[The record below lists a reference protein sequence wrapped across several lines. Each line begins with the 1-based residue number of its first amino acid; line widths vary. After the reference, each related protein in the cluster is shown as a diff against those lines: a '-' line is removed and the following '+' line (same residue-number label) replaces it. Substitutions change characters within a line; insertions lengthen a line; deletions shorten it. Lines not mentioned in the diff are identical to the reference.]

1 MYGMTI
7 LIFLLLLPFPIPGV
21 QSIHSEGAVVKLPGT
36 LEQIAY
42 YAKYEFP
49 SPEADFI
56 FYINE
61 NLLFYSI
68 PQLAEVNPWLW
79 RSFKTRKQFQQMIR
93 TRQAHIQYEKARTQV
108 YRMQKAVNTHKALK
122 AYLSKISRT
131 PMGQVSLDL
140 TTPRGYDTARQI
152 LKLMGVTLYS
162 DREGNFHLQ
171 EVYTPGVFEFY
182 HYYQMKYP
190 ALEELEKRLNKKRTF
205 RFDPD
210 ECEVRIPWNYSFLCG
225 VTGLDLGPGS
235 FFEWLL
241 KEKRLQLF
249 LGILYRLSDREID
262 FISALEPH
270 LGAWKKIYHSNAL
283 LKGIF
288 VLSHALRVT
297 DGRLQ
302 LPGGET
308 AASFWHRVAGIHPY
322 ENPGRFLETIAA
334 TDKGKLNYL
343 FVFSFFLPDNLRK
356 AVFFNNNP
364 GKVKTLLQRLSL
376 SPGEKIG
383 ANGLTIPGLRDF
395 GFVTLLYTLKTR
407 GGRIHF
413 PGGIDAWAEAVG
425 AESKGLFGLLS
436 QLLDSPG
443 SRDKIQRFV
452 SIYNKFFHR
461 PELLTP
467 EVIDTLYRH
476 YGDYNV
482 LVDFMETIP
491 IREPQTVLHMVKWLQ
506 SFERS
511 GLRGREKALL
521 TGIFQSVLYLLA
533 NHARYA
539 PDRFDYDQVLEE
551 LMRIPFSGE
560 EAYDQLFTF
569 FKNALDID
577 GNPAN
582 PSAINQDFMQFLL
595 GGIEDKVVVFQNQL
609 YVIKAPAELKKEISQ
624 VLKKQRA
631 CALSDLV
638 KLNGF
643 LRNVKENISWESRMG
658 EMMLDIYNLLPHPAD
673 ITARDKR
680 AVPLAWSMSRESMLV
695 SKFLEPYSAAKVL
708 KMLNRLVKLKSSE
721 RSPQEMEE
729 TERLVKK
736 IKERCLLSHLQHYL
750 VTCAY
755 AVTLKSAKPRIFLNH
770 NFTRLHDFYP
780 NGRRTAWNSSN
791 IVHHLGEINCYHLR
805 GGLSRL
811 NITLGYPYSD
821 YMWGRILRYFRP
833 QTVPM
838 LFNNLDL
845 YPYPSISRAQEYVG
859 LLVSLGKK
867 MVEKAARDPQT
878 PGLRRKVEEKLARV
892 TAGYHYRNVM
902 ALLQGKR
909 ENHPLYFSELMR
921 LGEFFYQESLGGRPR
936 IAKNIGIQYKGEYKI
951 LTEPYK
957 GFPDEGRG
965 EPCVHPAL
973 SDSLLGQEME
983 KTGSIYYHSFGTL
996 LPHRYRLFPQPL
1008 SHLFQSKWIG
1018 GEMINELKVKTAY
1031 ISHMKKTPPEL
1042 LGFLIFHHLHY
1053 VRRFFEI
1060 EYKNEYSRTYHTY
1073 DTYNYLHMN
1082 RICKQLKKQG
1092 VLRLK

>member
-1 MYGMTI
+1 VHRMII
-7 LIFLLLLPFPIPGV
+7 LIFLLLMPFPILGM
-21 QSIHSEGAVVKLPGT
+21 QSVHSKGAVVKLPGT

-49 SPEADFI
+49 SPEEAFI

-79 RSFKTRKQFQQMIR
+79 RSFKTKKQFQQMIR
-93 TRQAHIQYEKARTQV
+93 TRQVHIQYEKARTQEH
-108 YRMQKAVNTHKALK
+108 RMQKAVNTHKALK
-122 AYLSKISRT
+122 AYLSKISNT
-131 PMGQVSLDL
+131 PMDPVFLDL

-152 LKLMGVTLYS
+152 LKLMGVTLYT
-162 DREGNFHLQ
+162 DKKGNYHLQ
-171 EVYTPGVFEFY
+171 EVYTSGIFEFY

-190 ALEELEKRLNKKRTF
+190 VLGELEKTLNKKRTF
-205 RFDPD
+205 RFDLD
-210 ECEVRIPWNYSFLCG
+210 ECEVHIPWNYSFLCQ
-225 VTGLDLGPGS
+225 VTGLDLEPDS
-235 FFEWLL
+235 FLEWLL

-270 LGAWKKIYHSNAL
+270 LGAWKKIYQTNAL
-283 LKGIF
+283 LKGMF

-297 DGRLQ
+297 DERLQ

-308 AASFWHRVAGIHPY
+308 AAPFWHQMAGTHPFK
-322 ENPGRFLETIAA
+322 NPGQFLKTI
-334 TDKGKLNYL
+334 TKKNRGKLNYL
-343 FVFSFFLPDNLRK
+343 FVFSFFLPDDVRE
-356 AVFFNNNP
+356 AVFFNNDP
-364 GKVKTLLQRLSL
+364 GKVKTLFQRLSL
-376 SPGEKIG
+376 TAGEKIG
-383 ANGLTIPGLRDF
+383 ASGLTLPELQDF

-413 PGGIDAWAEAVG
+413 PGGIDAWTNAVG
-425 AESKGLFGLLS
+425 AESKDLFGLLS
-436 QLLDSPG
+436 KLMDSSG

-461 PELLTP
+461 PGLLTP

-491 IREPQTVLHMVKWLQ
+491 IRKPQTVLHMVKWLQ
-506 SFERS
+506 SFEQS
-511 GLRGREKALL
+511 GVRGREKAML
-521 TGIFQSVLYLLA
+521 TGIFQSLLYLLS
-533 NHARYA
+533 NHARYS
-539 PDRFDYDQVLEE
+539 PGHFDYDQVIEE

-560 EAYDQLFTF
+560 EAYDQLFAF
-569 FKNALDID
+569 FKNALGID
-577 GNPAN
+577 VNPAN

-609 YVIKAPAELKKEISQ
+609 YVIKAPEELKKEILQ
-624 VLKKQRA
+624 ILKKQRA

-643 LRNVKENISWESRMG
+643 LRNLKENVSWESRMG
-658 EMMLDIYNLLPHPAD
+658 EHILDIYDLLPHPAD
-673 ITARDKR
+673 ITTRDKR
-680 AVPLAWSMSRESMLV
+680 AVPLAWSVSRESMLV
-695 SKFLEPYSAAKVL
+695 SKFLEPYSAVKVL

-721 RSPQEMEE
+721 SSPQEMEE
-729 TERLVKK
+729 IGRLVKK
-736 IKERCLLSHLQHYL
+736 IKGRCLLSHLQHYL

-770 NFTRLHDFYP
+770 NFTQLHDFYP
-780 NGRRTAWNSSN
+780 NGKHTAWNSSN
-791 IVHHLGEINCYHLR
+791 VVHHLGEINCYHLR

-821 YMWGRILRYFRP
+821 YMWGRVLRYFRP

-838 LFNNLDL
+838 VFNNLDL

-867 MVEKAARDPQT
+867 MLEKAARNPQN
-878 PGLRRKVEEKLARV
+878 PGLRRIVEEKLARL
-892 TAGYHYRNVM
+892 TAGYHYRNAM

-909 ENHPLYFSELMR
+909 EKHPLYFSELMR
-921 LGEFFYQESLGGRPR
+921 LGEIFSQES
-936 IAKNIGIQYKGEYKI
+936 
-951 LTEPYK
+951 
-957 GFPDEGRG
+957 
-965 EPCVHPAL
+965 
-973 SDSLLGQEME
+973 LGQEME
-983 KTGSIYYHSFGTL
+983 KIGSIYYHSFGTL

-1053 VRRFFEI
+1053 VRRFFDV

-1082 RICKQLKKQG
+1082 RICKKLKKQG

>member
-1 MYGMTI
+1 M
-7 LIFLLLLPFPIPGV
+7 
-21 QSIHSEGAVVKLPGT
+21 HSEGAVVKLPGT

-49 SPEADFI
+49 SPEEDFI

-61 NLLFYSI
+61 NLLFYSL
-68 PQLAEVNPWLW
+68 PQLAEVNPWFW
-79 RSFKTRKQFQQMIR
+79 RSFKTRRRFQQMIQ
-93 TRQAHIQYEKARTQV
+93 TRQVYIQYEKARTQD
-108 YRMQKAVNTHKALK
+108 YRMQKAVKTHKALK
-122 AYLSKISRT
+122 AYLSKISNT
-131 PMGQVSLDL
+131 SMGLVSLDL

-152 LKLMGVTLYS
+152 LKLMGVTLHT
-162 DREGNFHLQ
+162 DKPGNYHLQ
-171 EVYTPGVFEFY
+171 EVYTPGIFEFY

-190 ALEELEKRLNKKRTF
+190 VLGDLEKTLSKKRSF
-205 RFDPD
+205 RFDLD
-210 ECEVRIPWNYSFLCG
+210 ECEVRIPWNYSFLCR
-225 VTGLDLGPGS
+225 VTGLDLEPDS

-262 FISALEPH
+262 FISALEPD
-270 LGAWKKIYHSNAL
+270 LGAWKKIYQSNAL

-297 DGRLQ
+297 DRRLQ

-308 AASFWHRVAGIHPY
+308 AAPFWHQMAGTHPF
-322 ENPGRFLETIAA
+322 ENPGQFLETIAT

-343 FVFSFFLPDNLRK
+343 FVFSFFLPDEVRK

-364 GKVKTLLQRLSL
+364 DKVKTLFQRLSL
-376 SPGEKIG
+376 SSGEKIG
-383 ANGLTIPGLRDF
+383 ASGLTLPGLQDF

-413 PGGIDAWAEAVG
+413 PGGIDAWADAVG
-425 AESKGLFGLLS
+425 AESKDLFGLLS
-436 QLLDSPG
+436 QLLDS
-443 SRDKIQRFV
+443 SSSKYKIQRFV
-452 SIYNKFFHR
+452 SIYSKFFHR

-491 IREPQTVLHMVKWLQ
+491 IRKPQTVLHMVKWLK
-506 SFERS
+506 SFEQS
-511 GLRGREKALL
+511 GLKGREKAML
-521 TGIFQSVLYLLA
+521 TGIYQSLLYLLA

-539 PDRFDYDQVLEE
+539 PDRFDYDQVVEE

-560 EAYDQLFTF
+560 EAYDQLFAF
-569 FKNALDID
+569 FKNVLDID
-577 GNPAN
+577 VNPAN

-595 GGIEDKVVVFQNQL
+595 GGIDDKVVLFQNQL
-609 YVIKAPAELKKEISQ
+609 YVIKASEELKKEISQ
-624 VLKKQRA
+624 ILKKQRA

-643 LRNVKENISWESRMG
+643 LRDLKENVSWESRMG
-658 EMMLDIYNLLPHPAD
+658 EQILDIYDLLPHPDD

-680 AVPLAWSMSRESMLV
+680 AVPLAWSESRESVLV
-695 SKFLEPYSAAKVL
+695 SKFLEPYSSVKVL
-708 KMLNRLVKLKSSE
+708 KILNRLVKLKSSE
-721 RSPQEMEE
+721 SSPQEMEE
-729 TERLVKK
+729 IARLVKK
-736 IKERCLLSHLQHYL
+736 IKGKCLLSHLQHYL

-755 AVTLKSAKPRIFLNH
+755 AVTLKSSKPRIFLNH

-780 NGRRTAWNSSN
+780 AGKRTAWNSSN
-791 IVHHLGEINCYHLR
+791 VVYYLGEINCYHLR

-821 YMWGRILRYFRP
+821 YMWGRILRYFRT
-833 QTVPM
+833 QTLPM

-845 YPYPSISRAQEYVG
+845 YPSPSISRAQEYVG
-859 LLVSLGKK
+859 LLVSFGKE
-867 MVEKAARDPQT
+867 MLENAARNPQNQN
-878 PGLRRKVEEKLARV
+878 PELRRIVEEKLARL

-909 ENHPLYFSELMR
+909 EKHPLYFSELMR
-921 LGEFFYQESLGGRPR
+921 LGEIFSRENRLMANFSKRGWHPQSKMPPNRLEVFQSLSQQES
-936 IAKNIGIQYKGEYKI
+936 
-951 LTEPYK
+951 
-957 GFPDEGRG
+957 F
-965 EPCVHPAL
+965 
-973 SDSLLGQEME
+973 GQEME
-983 KTGSIYYHSFGTL
+983 KIGSIYYHSFGTL
-996 LPHRYRLFPQPL
+996 LPHRNWLFPQPL

-1053 VRRFFEI
+1053 VRRFFDV
-1060 EYKNEYSRTYHTY
+1060 EYKNEYSKTYHTY

-1082 RICKQLKKQG
+1082 RICKKLKKQG